1 MESAPRQQA
10 LVDHLRALV
19 EEGGDYNRLIVSHG
33 EVYMQFSGRRGGD
46 VLDCEAVT
54 NRFLSAAAQLTP
66 QRQAELTS
74 RGYAGLRKRR
84 NLVSKR
90 RCDEAGALPALAAET
105 LEILARAYGVDADAQ
120 LRFDLLLGDAEPT
133 ANVEL
138 LRAMK
143 KLARLRDMPSRQG
156 VYRGLLASDLL
167 LILDPDGDDEPHV
180 VEHLQGLPVYAAFTD
195 WDALR
200 LWEPRGWPYR
210 VISGAQLFP
219 LAEERRIASLMI
231 NPRGDIGGELLMN
244 EIRGLAAAA
253 RRRRD

>member
-1 MESAPRQQA
+1 VASVPRQQA

-19 EEGGDYNRLIVSHG
+19 VEGGDYNRLIVSHG
-33 EVYMQFSGRRGGD
+33 DVYVQFIGSRGGD
-46 VLDCEAVT
+46 SIDCEAVT
-54 NRFLSAAAQLTP
+54 NRFLPAAAQLTP
-66 QRQAELTS
+66 KREQELTT
-74 RGYAGLRKRR
+74 RGFTTRRKRR
-84 NLVSKR
+84 NLVRKFTCSGP
-90 RCDEAGALPALAAET
+90 DAMPTIADET

-120 LRFDLLLGDAEPT
+120 LRFDLLLGDPEPT

-143 KLARLRDMPSRQG
+143 KLARLRDMPSRQA
-156 VYRGLLASDLL
+156 VYRGLLASELL
-167 LILDPDGDDEPHV
+167 LVLDPDSDDEPHV
-180 VEHLQGLPVYAAFTD
+180 VEKLQGLPVYAAFTD

-210 VISGAQLFP
+210 VIAGHRLFP
-219 LAEERRIASLMI
+219 LADDRRIASLMI

-244 EIRGLAAAA
+244 EINGLAAAA